1 MIGRANGVGP
11 KLAAR
16 IANELQGKLGV
27 VGLASGA
34 PSPVGRRRRC
44 PLGPRQPRFQARRS
58 QRRSQCSAGRA
69 WRRRFARRAGPA
81 GSAKGRQMTERTAS
95 CRCRQL
101 CATVTGEPVR
111 VSVCH
116 CLDCK
121 KRSGSSFA
129 VQARW
134 PSDRV
139 AIEGNSKSWSH
150 RGDSGNLITFH
161 FCPDCGSDVRY
172 RSRASSPTW
181 SRSLSALSTTLISR
195 RPHSLS
201 GRNASMTGSM

>member
-1 MIGRANGVGP
+1 
-11 KLAAR
+11 
-16 IANELQGKLGV
+16 
-27 VGLASGA
+27 
-34 PSPVGRRRRC
+34 
-44 PLGPRQPRFQARRS
+44 
-58 QRRSQCSAGRA
+58 
-69 WRRRFARRAGPA
+69 
-81 GSAKGRQMTERTAS
+81 MTERTAS

-134 PSDRV
+134 PSHRV

-161 FCPDCGSDVRY
+161 FCPDCGSDVHYEIEGKFADLVAIPLGAFDDPYFTTPAFSVWEKRKQD
-172 RSRASSPTW
+172 W
-181 SRSLSALSTTLISR
+181 VDVIGDVEHST
-195 RPHSLS
+195 
-201 GRNASMTGSM
+201 